1 MQFALILQADLATRP
16 DQPKQVIDTVRRT
29 RGVLRLEEEMA
40 ENGLL
45 LVELTSPEDADR
57 LAAVDGIQ
65 AVDGMGTKQAR

>member
-1 MQFALILQADLATRP
+1 
-16 DQPKQVIDTVRRT
+16 
-29 RGVLRLEEEMA
+29 MA

-57 LAAVDGIQ
+57 LAAVDVTL